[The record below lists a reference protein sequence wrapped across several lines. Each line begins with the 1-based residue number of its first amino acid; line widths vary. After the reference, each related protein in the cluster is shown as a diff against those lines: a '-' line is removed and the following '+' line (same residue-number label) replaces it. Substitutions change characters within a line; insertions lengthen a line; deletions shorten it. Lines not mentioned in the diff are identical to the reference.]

1 MEKNQQIERHFTAT
15 GFVIHKNYTLL
26 HWHKKVK
33 AWLPPG
39 GHINKNEDPVQAVT
53 REIFEETGILVV
65 VKGNDFNSKFSE
77 PKRIFSPMAIL
88 IENIN
93 DPDNGNHEHIDLIYA
108 CKPKMEIIDI
118 PTGWVW
124 VSKDMLL
131 NRSSLNLDLE
141 KPFHPPDDVIE
152 LALEAFEIVN
162 GS

>member
-33 AWLPPG
+33 AWLP
-39 GHINKNEDPVQAVT
+39 
-53 REIFEETGILVV
+53 
-65 VKGNDFNSKFSE
+65 
-77 PKRIFSPMAIL
+77 PMAIL

-131 NRSSLNLDLE
+131 NRSSINLDLE